1 MSSSFLQNIQRI
13 KQGEQQRFAQETNNL
28 NNETRYK
35 ISAIENQTKA
45 FQNLSATLGKIYETK
60 LAEEK
65 QQAINDADYDYFFGE
80 NANPQLSTGYDQAVA
95 EISAGHNASLGVA
108 DQALQ
113 GGASFEA
120 ADEVKQS
127 SGWYQWRMN
136 QNRLNSQLDLVAPML
151 QKLAADNETQLEAG
165 GMTFTP
171 AEAIQSNNIAQI
183 KAFHQWSKRKVYGDL
198 GFNAYNRDFFMKH
211 GFKKM
216 TTAFSSQWKTL
227 STNQANSVS
236 ALRQQ
241 DALESFIVNKNIL
254 QLHKEFATTQKDG
267 KVLGNA
273 GAWDEIEKILPD
285 LVKAGRFTMAD
296 LKEVEATIDPET
308 NKPVGKRWETR
319 FGLIRA
325 AIRDEENKAFTAL
338 TKQRKNGATAAAI
351 EFIEN
356 NPDATTEEIQQ
367 AQRQIFSQFKVKS
380 TELDNMLA
388 HFSMDA
394 TAKAENKEYIDMLI
408 SKNAATVQD
417 VITAPGLTA
426 QEKLN
431 RVQLLKQLEEFNA
444 ANGGLTGA
452 KQEIKNMMNDQAK
465 WSIASGLSNVKG
477 SGRVQQELQE
487 YQQRRFRERIA
498 SIDPSDKDALKSA
511 YDASVEDTRAYYNS
525 KVKDPTSR
533 LYFDPAKSGFTR
545 AFIGDEG
552 AAPLDNQDDF
562 VKTYDNLLKSK
573 KTHSQI
579 LSDPE
584 SLASLGVTEQ
594 VVTDNG
600 NNFNR
605 PNWQPVPQASFLGR
619 QFPNTNA
626 IEVENMMRAAYGL
639 SPLGEPG
646 SLVVVKSASP
656 ETQALARMYGDGAP
670 MIRNRQL
677 VEAWSA
683 GEDIIP
689 FVVPDGAVISE
700 QAEETRPFL
709 ATLHDLAPGSVP
721 DYSAI
726 AEQLTGKSFNEK
738 VDYFTSNLGVDRKS
752 FLAMAAKYGSPEA
765 LNSPELKR
773 PGIQAALSQIPSG
786 DKSFTGALT
795 YENNERSYVEV
806 AEAFKTEGFTVSE
819 HALYGGVAPVHA
831 GNSYHKYNEA
841 FDVIINREKQ
851 GFNREQDIAKIRE
864 LKEVVR
870 SLNLF
875 IEVIGPGDGDPNHE
889 AHLHVGGLLRPITPA
904 DIKKINSVIP

>member
-13 KQGEQQRFAQETNNL
+13 KQGEQQRFAQETTNL
-28 NNETRYK
+28 NNETRYRT
-35 ISAIENQTKA
+35 SAIQNQVKA
-45 FQNLSATLGKIYETK
+45 FENLSSTLGNLYKTQ
-60 LAEEK
+60 LEEQK
-65 QQAINDADYDYFFGE
+65 QRDINQADFDYYFGD
-80 NANPQLSTGYDQAVA
+80 NANPQLSPGFDQSVA

-127 SGWYQWRMN
+127 SGWYQWRQA
-136 QNRLNSQLDLVAPML
+136 QNRLSSQVQLVTPML
-151 QKLAADNETQLEAG
+151 QKLMADNETQLEAG

-171 AEAIQSNNIAQI
+171 ASAVADNNIAQI
-183 KAFHQWSKRKVYGDL
+183 KHAHQWARQKVYNDL
-198 GFNAYNRDFFMKH
+198 GFNSYNRDFFMKH
-211 GFKKM
+211 GFKPVK
-216 TTAFSSQWKTL
+216 TAFAQQWKTL

-267 KVLGNA
+267 KILGNA

-285 LVKAGRFTMAD
+285 LVKAGRFSMAD
-296 LKEVEATIDPET
+296 LKMVEDAIDPDT
-308 NKPVGKRWETR
+308 NKRVGDRWKTR
-319 FGLIRA
+319 FGMIRS
-325 AIRDEENKAFTAL
+325 AIRDEENKAFTAI

-351 EFIEN
+351 QFIEE

-367 AQRQIFSQFKVKS
+367 AQRDIFSQFKVKS

-394 TAKAENKEYIDMLI
+394 AAKAENKEYIDMLI

-417 VITAPGLTA
+417 VMSAPGLTV

-431 RVQLLKQLEEFNA
+431 RVQLLKQLEDFNVSS
-444 ANGGLTGA
+444 GGLQGA
-452 KQEIKNMMNDQAK
+452 DKEIKSMMSAQAK
-465 WSIASGLSNVKG
+465 WSIYGTSTVPGAA
-477 SGRVQQELQE
+477 RVESTLKQ
-487 YQQRRFRERIA
+487 YQQQRFQERIA
-498 SIDPSDKDALKSA
+498 AIDPSDKDALQAA
-511 YDASVEDTRAYYNS
+511 YDASIEDTRVYYS
-525 KVKDPTSR
+525 QQRQDESSR
-533 LYFDPAKSGFTR
+533 LYFDPAKSGYTR
-545 AFIGDEG
+545 AFVGEEG
-552 AAPLDNQDDF
+552 APLDNQLNF
-562 VKTYDNLLKSK
+562 VRSYTDQIKSG

-579 LSDPE
+579 LSNPE
-584 SLASLGVTEQ
+584 TLGALGITEEAVTA
-594 VVTDNG
+594 NG
-600 NNFNR
+600 ENFNR
-605 PNWQPVPQASFLGR
+605 PNWQPLPQTSYLGR
-619 QFPNTNA
+619 QFPNANA
-626 IEVENMMRAAYGL
+626 IQIENMVREAYGL

-646 SLVVVKSASP
+646 SLAVVQSASP

-689 FVVPDGAVISE
+689 FVVPDGAAISE

-765 LNSPELKR
+765 LSSPELKR
-773 PGIQAALSQIPSG
+773 PGIQAALSQTPSG

-795 YENNERSYVEV
+795 YEGNERSYVEV

-841 FDVIINREKQ
+841 FDVIINRETQ

-870 SLNLF
+870 SLDLF
-875 IEVIGPGDGDPNHE
+875 KEVIGPGDGDPNHE

>member
-13 KQGEQQRFAQETNNL
+13 KQGEQQRFAQETTNL
-28 NNETRYK
+28 NNETRYRT
-35 ISAIENQTKA
+35 SAIENQTKA
-45 FQNLSATLGKIYETK
+45 FQNLSSTLGQLYKTQ
-60 LAEEK
+60 LEEQK
-65 QQAINDADYDYFFGE
+65 QRDINQADFDYYFGD
-80 NANPQLSTGYDQAVA
+80 NASPQLSPGFDQSVA

-113 GGASFEA
+113 GGSSFEA

-127 SGWYQWRMN
+127 SGWYQWRQA
-136 QNRLNSQLDLVAPML
+136 QNRLNSQVQLVTPML
-151 QKLAADNETQLEAG
+151 QKLMADDETQLEAG

-171 AEAIQSNNIAQI
+171 ASAVADNNIAQI
-183 KAFHQWSKRKVYGDL
+183 KHAHQWARQKVYSDL
-198 GFNAYNRDFFMKH
+198 GFNTYNRDFFMKH
-211 GFKKM
+211 GFKPVK
-216 TTAFSSQWKTL
+216 TAFAQQWKTL

-267 KVLGNA
+267 KILGNA

-285 LVKAGRFTMAD
+285 LVKAGRFSMAD
-296 LKEVEATIDPET
+296 LVMVENAIDPDT
-308 NKPVGKRWETR
+308 NKRVGDRWKTR
-319 FGLIRA
+319 FGMIRA
-325 AIRDEENKAFTAL
+325 AIRKEENEAFNQL
-338 TKQRKNGATAAAI
+338 NKQRKNGATAAAI
-351 EFIEN
+351 QFIEE

-367 AQRQIFSQFKVKS
+367 AQRAIFSQFKVKS

-394 TAKAENKEYIDMLI
+394 AAKAENKEYIDMLI

-417 VITAPGLTA
+417 VMSAPGLTV

-431 RVQLLKQLEEFNA
+431 RVQLLKQLEDFNVS
-444 ANGGLTGA
+444 NGGLQGA
-452 KQEIKNMMNDQAK
+452 DKEIKSMMSAQAK
-465 WSIASGLSNVKG
+465 WSIYGTSTVPGAA
-477 SGRVQQELQE
+477 RVESTLKQ
-487 YQQRRFRERIA
+487 YQQQRFQERIA
-498 SIDPSDKDALKSA
+498 AIDPSDKDALQAA
-511 YDASVEDTRAYYNS
+511 YDASIEDTRVYYS
-525 KVKDPTSR
+525 QQRQDESSR
-533 LYFDPAKSGFTR
+533 LYFDPAKSGYTR
-545 AFIGDEG
+545 AFVGEEG
-552 AAPLDNQDDF
+552 APLDNQLNF
-562 VKTYDNLLKSK
+562 VRSYTDQIKSG

-579 LSDPE
+579 LSNPE
-584 SLASLGVTEQ
+584 TLGALGITEQ
-594 VVTDNG
+594 AVTANG
-600 NNFNR
+600 ENFNR
-605 PNWQPVPQASFLGR
+605 PNWQPLPQTSYLGR
-619 QFPNTNA
+619 QFPNANA
-626 IEVENMMRAAYGL
+626 IQIENMVRDAYGL
-639 SPLGEPG
+639 PPLGEPG
-646 SLVVVKSASP
+646 SLAVVQSASP

-689 FVVPDGAVISE
+689 FVVPDGAAISE

-765 LNSPELKR
+765 LSSPELKR
-773 PGIQAALSQIPSG
+773 PGIQAALSQTPSG

-795 YENNERSYVEV
+795 YEGNERSYVEV

-831 GNSYHKYNEA
+831 GESYHKYNEA
-841 FDVIINREKQ
+841 FDVIINRETQ

-870 SLNLF
+870 SLDLF
-875 IEVIGPGDGDPNHE
+875 KEVIGPGDGDPNHE

>member
-13 KQGEQQRFAQETNNL
+13 KQGEQQRFAQETTNL
-28 NNETRYK
+28 NNETRYRT
-35 ISAIENQTKA
+35 SAISNQVKA
-45 FQNLSATLGKIYETK
+45 FENLSTTLGQFYKTQ
-60 LAEEK
+60 LEEQK
-65 QQAINDADYDYFFGE
+65 QRDINQADFDYYFGD
-80 NANPQLSTGYDQAVA
+80 NANPQLSPGFDQSVA

-127 SGWYQWRMN
+127 SGWYQWRQA
-136 QNRLNSQLDLVAPML
+136 QNRLNSQVQLVTPML
-151 QKLAADNETQLEAG
+151 QKLMADDETQLEAG

-171 AEAIQSNNIAQI
+171 ASAVADNNIAQI
-183 KAFHQWSKRKVYGDL
+183 KHAHQWARQKVYSDL
-198 GFNAYNRDFFMKH
+198 GFNTYNRDFFMKH
-211 GFKKM
+211 GFKPVK
-216 TTAFSSQWKTL
+216 TAFAAQWKTL

-267 KVLGNA
+267 KILGNA

-285 LVKAGRFTMAD
+285 LVKAGRFSMAD
-296 LKEVEATIDPET
+296 LAMVENAIDPDT
-308 NKPVGKRWETR
+308 NKRVGDRWKTR

-325 AIRDEENKAFTAL
+325 AIRKEENEAFNQL
-338 TKQRKNGATAAAI
+338 NKQRKNGATAAAI
-351 EFIEN
+351 QFIEE

-394 TAKAENKEYIDMLI
+394 AAKAENKEYIDMLI

-417 VITAPGLTA
+417 VMSAPGLTV

-431 RVQLLKQLEEFNA
+431 RVQLLKQLEDFNVS
-444 ANGGLTGA
+444 NGGLQGA
-452 KQEIKNMMNDQAK
+452 DKEIKSMMSAQAK
-465 WSIASGLSNVKG
+465 WSIYGTSTVPGAA
-477 SGRVQQELQE
+477 RVESTLKQ
-487 YQQRRFRERIA
+487 YQQQRFQERIA
-498 SIDPSDKDALKSA
+498 AIDPSDKDALQAA
-511 YDASVEDTRAYYNS
+511 YDASIEDTRVYYNQQRQDES
-525 KVKDPTSR
+525 SR
-533 LYFDPAKSGFTR
+533 LYFNPAKSGYTR
-545 AFIGDEG
+545 AFVGEEG
-552 AAPLDNQDDF
+552 APLDNQLNF
-562 VKTYDNLLKSK
+562 VRSYTDQIKSG

-579 LSDPE
+579 LSNPE
-584 SLASLGVTEQ
+584 TLGALGITEQ
-594 VVTDNG
+594 AVTANG
-600 NNFNR
+600 ENFNR
-605 PNWQPVPQASFLGR
+605 PNWQPLPQTSYLGR
-619 QFPNTNA
+619 QFPNANA
-626 IEVENMMRAAYGL
+626 IQIENMVRAAYGL

-646 SLVVVKSASP
+646 SLAVIQSASP

-689 FVVPDGAVISE
+689 FVVPDGAAISE

-765 LNSPELKR
+765 LNSAELKR
-773 PGIQAALSQIPSG
+773 PGVQAALQQTPSG
-786 DKSFTGALT
+786 EKSFTGALT
-795 YENNERSYVEV
+795 YKDNQRTYAQV
-806 AEAFKTEGFTVSE
+806 AEAIKKSGFIISE
-819 HALYGGVAPVHA
+819 HSLYGGTDPVHA
-831 GNSYHKYNEA
+831 GNSYHNYDEA
-841 FDVIINREKQ
+841 FDIIINREAE
-851 GFNREQDIAKIRE
+851 GINRATDIAAIAYLKNTIR
-864 LKEVVR
+864 KMD
-870 SLNLF
+870 LF
-875 IEVIGPGDGDPNHE
+875 VEVIGPGDGDPNHE
-889 AHLHVGGLLRPITPA
+889 AHLHVGGLKRVPTKEELEILRNALP
-904 DIKKINSVIP
+904 

>member
-13 KQGEQQRFAQETNNL
+13 KQGEQQRFAQETTNL
-28 NNETRYK
+28 NNETRYRT
-35 ISAIENQTKA
+35 SAIQNQVKA
-45 FQNLSATLGKIYETK
+45 FENLSSTLGNLYKTQ
-60 LAEEK
+60 LEEQK
-65 QQAINDADYDYFFGE
+65 QRDINQADFDYYFGD
-80 NANPQLSTGYDQAVA
+80 NANPQLSPGFDQSVA

-113 GGASFEA
+113 GGSSFEA

-127 SGWYQWRMN
+127 SGWYQWRQS
-136 QNRLNSQLDLVAPML
+136 QNRLSSQVQLVTPML
-151 QKLAADNETQLEAG
+151 QKLMADNETQLEAG

-171 AEAIQSNNIAQI
+171 ASAVADNNIAQI
-183 KAFHQWSKRKVYGDL
+183 KHAHQWARQKVYSDL
-198 GFNAYNRDFFMKH
+198 GFNTYNRDFFMKH
-211 GFKKM
+211 GFKPVK
-216 TTAFSSQWKTL
+216 TAFAAQWKTL

-267 KVLGNA
+267 KILGNA

-285 LVKAGRFTMAD
+285 LVKAGRFSMAD
-296 LKEVEATIDPET
+296 LAMVEDAIDPDT
-308 NKPVGKRWETR
+308 NKRVGDRWKTR
-319 FGLIRA
+319 FGMIRS
-325 AIRDEENKAFTAL
+325 AIRDEENKAFTAIN
-338 TKQRKNGATAAAI
+338 KQRKNGATAAAI
-351 EFIEN
+351 QFIEE

-367 AQRQIFSQFKVKS
+367 AQRAIFSQFKVKS

-394 TAKAENKEYIDMLI
+394 AAKAENKEYIDMLI

-417 VITAPGLTA
+417 VMSAPGLTV

-431 RVQLLKQLEEFNA
+431 RVQLLKQLEDFNVSS
-444 ANGGLTGA
+444 GGLQGA
-452 KQEIKNMMNDQAK
+452 DKEIKSMMSAQAK
-465 WSIASGLSNVKG
+465 WSIYGTSTVPGAA
-477 SGRVQQELQE
+477 RVESTLKQ
-487 YQQRRFRERIA
+487 YQQQRFQERIA
-498 SIDPSDKDALKSA
+498 AIDPSDKDALQAA
-511 YDASVEDTRAYYNS
+511 YDASIEDTRVYYS
-525 KVKDPTSR
+525 QQRQDESSR
-533 LYFDPAKSGFTR
+533 LYFDPAKSGYTR
-545 AFIGDEG
+545 AFVGEEG
-552 AAPLDNQDDF
+552 APLDNQLNF
-562 VKTYDNLLKSK
+562 VRSYTDQIKSG

-579 LSDPE
+579 LSNPE
-584 SLASLGVTEQ
+584 TLGALGITEEAVTA
-594 VVTDNG
+594 NG
-600 NNFNR
+600 ENFNR
-605 PNWQPVPQASFLGR
+605 PNWQPLPQTSYLGR
-619 QFPNTNA
+619 QFPNANA
-626 IEVENMMRAAYGL
+626 IQIENMVRAAYGL

-646 SLVVVKSASP
+646 SLAVIQSASP

-689 FVVPDGAVISE
+689 FVVPDGAAISE

-738 VDYFTSNLGVDRKS
+738 VDYFTGGFGIDRKS

-765 LNSPELKR
+765 LSSPELKR
-773 PGIQAALSQIPSG
+773 PGIQAALAQTPSG
-786 DKSFTGALT
+786 DKSFSGALT
-795 YENNERSYVEV
+795 YEGNERSYVEV

-841 FDVIINREKQ
+841 FDVIINRETQ

-870 SLNLF
+870 ALNIF
-875 IEVIGPGDGDPNHE
+875 KEVIGPGDGDPNHE

>member
-13 KQGEQQRFAQETNNL
+13 KQGEQQRFAQETTNL

-45 FQNLSATLGKIYETK
+45 FQNLSSTLGQLYKTQ
-60 LAEEK
+60 LEEQK
-65 QQAINDADYDYFFGE
+65 QRDINEADYDYFFGD
-80 NANPQLSTGYDQAVA
+80 NANPQLSSGYDQAVA
-95 EISAGHNASLGVA
+95 EISAGHNTSLGIA

-151 QKLAADNETQLEAG
+151 QKLAADDETQLESG

-171 AEAIQSNNIAQI
+171 AQAIASNNIGQI
-183 KAFHQWSKRKVYGDL
+183 KAFHQWAKRKVYGDL
-198 GFNAYNRDFFMKH
+198 GFSSYNRDFFMKH
-211 GFKKM
+211 GFKKFS
-216 TTAFSSQWKTL
+216 TATAAHWKTL

-267 KVLGNA
+267 KILGNA

-338 TKQRKNGATAAAI
+338 NKQRKNGATAAAI
-351 EFIEN
+351 QFIEE

-367 AQRQIFSQFKVKS
+367 AQRKIFRQFKVKS

-388 HFSMDA
+388 HFSLDA
-394 TAKAENKEYIDMLI
+394 AAKAENKEYIDMLI
-408 SKNAATVQD
+408 SKNAATIQD
-417 VITAPGLTA
+417 VMSAPGLTA

-444 ANGGLTGA
+444 ANGGLKGA
-452 KQEIKNMMNDQAK
+452 EAEIKAMMQDQAK
-465 WSIASGLSNVKG
+465 WSVYNGLSSVKG
-477 SGRVQQELQE
+477 AGRVQQELAE
-487 YQQRRFRERIA
+487 YQQQRFRERIA
-498 SIDPSDKDALKSA
+498 GIDPNDKDALQSA
-511 YDASVEDTRAYYNS
+511 YDASIEDTRAYYTS
-525 KVKDPTSR
+525 KVTDPNSR
-533 LYFDPAKSGFTR
+533 LYYSPSGSAFTR

-552 AAPLDNQDDF
+552 AAPVDNQNDF
-562 VKTYDNLLKSK
+562 INTYTSLVASG

-594 VVTDNG
+594 VVTANG

-605 PNWQPVPQASFLGR
+605 PNWQPVSQASFLGR

-646 SLVVVKSASP
+646 SLRVVQSASP

-738 VDYFTSNLGVDRKS
+738 VDYFTGGFGIDRKS
-752 FLAMAAKYGSPEA
+752 FLAMAAKYGSREA
-765 LNSPELKR
+765 LNSAELKR
-773 PGIQAALSQIPSG
+773 PGVQAALQQTPSG
-786 DKSFTGALT
+786 EKSFTGALT
-795 YENNERSYVEV
+795 YKDNQRTYVQV
-806 AEAFKTEGFTVSE
+806 AEAIKKSGFIISE
-819 HALYGGVAPVHA
+819 HSLYGGTAPVHA
-831 GNSYHKYNEA
+831 GNSYHNYDEA
-841 FDVIINREKQ
+841 FDIIINRESE
-851 GFNREQDIAKIRE
+851 GIDRATDIAAIAYLKNTIR
-864 LKEVVR
+864 KMD
-870 SLNLF
+870 LF
-875 IEVIGPGDGDPNHE
+875 VEVIGPGDGDPNHE
-889 AHLHVGGLLRPITPA
+889 AHLHVGGLKRVPTKEELEILRNALP
-904 DIKKINSVIP
+904 

>member
-13 KQGEQQRFAQETNNL
+13 KQGEQQRFAQETTNL

-35 ISAIENQTKA
+35 TSAIQNQVKS
-45 FQNLSATLGKIYETK
+45 FENLSSTLGNLYKTQ
-60 LAEEK
+60 LEEQK
-65 QQAINDADYDYFFGE
+65 QRDINQADFDYYFGD
-80 NANPQLSTGYDQAVA
+80 NANPQLSPGFDQSVA

-127 SGWYQWRMN
+127 SGWYQWRQA
-136 QNRLNSQLDLVAPML
+136 QNRLSSQVQLVTPML
-151 QKLAADNETQLEAG
+151 QKLMADNETQLEAG

-171 AEAIQSNNIAQI
+171 ASAVADNNIAQI
-183 KAFHQWSKRKVYGDL
+183 KHAHQWARQKVYNDL
-198 GFNAYNRDFFMKH
+198 GFNSYNRDFFMKH
-211 GFKKM
+211 GFKPVK
-216 TTAFSSQWKTL
+216 TAFAQQWKTL

-267 KVLGNA
+267 KILGNA

-285 LVKAGRFTMAD
+285 LVKAGRFSMAD
-296 LKEVEATIDPET
+296 LKMVEDAIDPDT
-308 NKPVGKRWETR
+308 NKRVGDRWKTR
-319 FGLIRA
+319 FGMIRS
-325 AIRDEENKAFTAL
+325 AIRDEENKAFTAI

-351 EFIEN
+351 QFIEE

-367 AQRQIFSQFKVKS
+367 AQRDIFSQFKVKS

-394 TAKAENKEYIDMLI
+394 AAKAENKEYIDMLI

-417 VITAPGLTA
+417 VMSAPGLTV

-431 RVQLLKQLEEFNA
+431 RVQLLKQLEDFNVSS
-444 ANGGLTGA
+444 GGLQGA
-452 KQEIKNMMNDQAK
+452 DKEIKSMMSAQAK
-465 WSIASGLSNVKG
+465 WSIYGTSTVPGAA
-477 SGRVQQELQE
+477 RVESTLKQ
-487 YQQRRFRERIA
+487 YQQQRFQERIA
-498 SIDPSDKDALKSA
+498 AIDPSDKDALQAA
-511 YDASVEDTRAYYNS
+511 YDASIEDTRVYYS
-525 KVKDPTSR
+525 QQRQDESSR
-533 LYFDPAKSGFTR
+533 LYFDPAKSGYTR
-545 AFIGDEG
+545 AFVGEEG
-552 AAPLDNQDDF
+552 APLDNQLNF
-562 VKTYDNLLKSK
+562 VRNYTDQIKSG

-579 LSDPE
+579 LSNPE
-584 SLASLGVTEQ
+584 TLGALGITEEAVTA
-594 VVTDNG
+594 NG
-600 NNFNR
+600 ENFNR
-605 PNWQPVPQASFLGR
+605 PNWQPLPQTSYLGR
-619 QFPNTNA
+619 QFPNANA
-626 IEVENMMRAAYGL
+626 IQIENMVREAYGL

-646 SLVVVKSASP
+646 SLAVVQSASP

-689 FVVPDGAVISE
+689 FVVPDGAAISE

-765 LNSPELKR
+765 LSSPELKR
-773 PGIQAALSQIPSG
+773 PGIQAALSQTPSG

-795 YENNERSYVEV
+795 YEGNERSYVEV

-841 FDVIINREKQ
+841 FDVIINRETQ

-870 SLNLF
+870 SLDLF
-875 IEVIGPGDGDPNHE
+875 KEVIGPGDGDPNHE